1 MNKYRSVSFA
11 LLVAFGSFF
20 ISSCA
25 ERSQMPQHAFE
36 GTIVEVISVPG
47 VANLAGAAMDS
58 GNEENLGTS
67 LLGALSNVTITMHV
81 RGDKVAS
88 NVAILG
94 GMISMTSIIDR
105 NARTLTM
112 LLPNHTAVVQ
122 NLREFDS
129 ARHTVDDSLRVRPA
143 LLDSLASLMPQPT
156 GRHETIQGVE
166 ADEYHAAKGDMEIT
180 AWLSSN
186 EKVKAFEVLRDAL
199 LGRGGR
205 GEGGL
210 DQVLALIQPVA
221 GKIPVR
227 FETKLK
233 GKTFAK
239 GEMQEITE
247 EKLDDAIFEIPK
259 GYKIENADSVRTA
272 RQSEQ
277 TDTTPHRHFTAP

>member
-1 MNKYRSVSFA
+1 
-11 LLVAFGSFF
+11 
-20 ISSCA
+20 
-25 ERSQMPQHAFE
+25 MPQHSFE
-36 GTIVEVISVPG
+36 GTIIEVISVPG
-47 VANLAGAAMDS
+47 IANLAGGSSDS
-58 GNEENLGTS
+58 GGESNMGS
-67 LLGALSNVTITMHV
+67 SILGALSNVTITMHV

-88 NVAILG
+88 NVSILG

-122 NLREFDS
+122 DLREFDS
-129 ARHTVDDSLRVRPA
+129 ARRTVDDSLRARPA
-143 LLDSLASLMPQPT
+143 IMDSLASLMPQPT

-186 EKVKAFEVLRDAL
+186 EKIKAFEVLRDAL

-205 GEGGL
+205 GNGGL
-210 DQVLALIQPVA
+210 DEILALIQPVA

-227 FETKLK
+227 FETKLN

-239 GEMQEITE
+239 GEMKEITE
-247 EKLDDAIFEIPK
+247 EKLDNAIFEIPK
-259 GYKIENADSVRTA
+259 GYTIENADSLRSTRHKDHA
-272 RQSEQ
+272 
-277 TDTTPHRHFTAP
+277 DTVVPQRHYTAP